1 MALAG
6 ELLDRVAKFI
16 NTFEDVG
23 KDFTKVLNK
32 YEEAKNVLRG
42 EGQGRQSILV
52 TAKKME
58 KSGVVS
64 KNKFLTAG
72 GDFEE

>member
-6 ELLDRVAKFI
+6 ELLDRVAKFVD
-16 NTFEDVG
+16 TFEKVG
-23 KDFTKVLNK
+23 ADFTKVMGR

-42 EGQGRQSILV
+42 EGRQSILV

-64 KNKFLTAG
+64 KNKFLTPG
-72 GDFEE
+72 EDFEE

>member
-1 MALAG
+1 MG
-6 ELLDRVAKFI
+6 R
-16 NTFEDVG
+16 
-23 KDFTKVLNK
+23 

-42 EGQGRQSILV
+42 EGRQSILV

-64 KNKFLTAG
+64 KNKFLTPG
-72 GDFEE
+72 EDFEE

>member
-1 MALAG
+1 MG
-6 ELLDRVAKFI
+6 R
-16 NTFEDVG
+16 
-23 KDFTKVLNK
+23 

-42 EGQGRQSILV
+42 EGRQSILV

-64 KNKFLTAG
+64 KNKFLAPG
-72 GDFEE
+72 EDFEE